1 METTSLSA
9 VNPKAAEVI
18 GPIIIGNKGSEP
30 MPDYIAR
37 CAP

>member
-18 GPIIIGNKGSEP
+18 GPIIIDN
-30 MPDYIAR
+30 
-37 CAP
+37 